1 MKKIILFFVLIA
13 SINVFGQKTDL
24 IQVNKIQNWNTKRVI
39 SVLDTLNFSVPWKFV
54 PGCGIGKVWISD
66 TYGIGHWGISSGGT
80 TGPTGATGATG
91 LNGSTGITG
100 ATGATGIQGII
111 GATGKTGCK
120 GVTGVTGI
128 TGATGI
134 TGCSGNDGSN
144 GVTGATGVTGNNG
157 TNGSTGA
164 TGATGL
170 QGTQGVTGATGVTGN
185 NGTNGSTGAT
195 GATGPVF
202 SSRTDWV
209 NPYDYMGVAVQGS
222 SETTYV
228 WTITRITV
236 SSAGNVTTSVLY
248 NRRWSDH
255 LTLTY

>member
-164 TGATGL
+164 TGATG
-170 QGTQGVTGATGVTGN
+170 
-185 NGTNGSTGAT
+185 
-195 GATGPVF
+195 PVF